1 MAFILIPFLSLI
13 CEGRHVVACILFPH
27 FLYLSIRSGKW
38 TLLCKSC
45 EKENTC
51 SDLIPFFFFFPYFE
65 QVSVEL
71 AKILLHLEEKTCIE
85 GFAELR
91 QRAQVAVLTVD
102 PIPVSLSLTSSLF
115 QLRHREKFKRT
126 KSLTF
131 VEAAISVVEQLAD
144 V

>member
-13 CEGRHVVACILFPH
+13 CEGQHVIACILFSH

-51 SDLIPFFFFFPYFE
+51 SDLIPFFFFSYFE

-71 AKILLHLEEKTCIE
+71 AKILLHLEEKTCVE

-102 PIPVSLSLTSSLF
+102 PIPVSLSYFFPFS
-115 QLRHREKFKRT
+115 
-126 KSLTF
+126 
-131 VEAAISVVEQLAD
+131 VEAQGKILAGE
-144 V
+144 VFYLCRSSYQCGRTAG

>member
-13 CEGRHVVACILFPH
+13 CEGQHVVACILPH

-38 TLLCKSC
+38 ALFCKSY

-51 SDLIPFFFFFPYFE
+51 SDLIPFFFFFSYFE

-102 PIPVSLSLTSSLF
+102 PIPVSPSYFFPFS
-115 QLRHREKFKRT
+115 
-126 KSLTF
+126 
-131 VEAAISVVEQLAD
+131 VEAQGKI
-144 V
+144 